1 MLYWDRRL
9 SPDFSVEYV
18 ELPDGRRPA
27 RDFIEALDDDAAA
40 KVDVLIDRLRFF
52 GTQMPVKFSKKLAG
66 DLFELRVKH
75 FDRIFRVL
83 YFYQP
88 GRLIVVTSGFQ
99 KRSQE
104 TPVGELRR
112 AERLRSL
119 WLRYRNRY
127 PESKSVRERI
137 LRETGL

>member
-1 MLYWDRRL
+1 M
-9 SPDFSVEYV
+9 SSEFSLEYV
-18 ELPDGRRPA
+18 ELPGGRRPA

-52 GTQMPVKFSKKLAG
+52 GTQMPAKFSKKLAG

-88 GRLIVVTSGFQ
+88 GRLIIVTSGFQ
-99 KRSQE
+99 KKSQE
-104 TPVGELRR
+104 TPAGELRR

-137 LRETGL
+137 LREAGL

>member
-1 MLYWDRRL
+1 L

-27 RDFIEALDDDAAA
+27 RDFIEALGDDAAA

-52 GTQMPVKFSKKLAG
+52 GTQMPAKFTKKLTG

-83 YFYQP
+83 YF
-88 GRLIVVTSGFQ
+88 
-99 KRSQE
+99 
-104 TPVGELRR
+104 
-112 AERLRSL
+112 
-119 WLRYRNRY
+119 
-127 PESKSVRERI
+127 
-137 LRETGL
+137 